1 MERLSR
7 GIAGLAMVVT
17 SMARP
22 PRRAEVICMVDWD
35 EKAEVRMCGWLVE
48 VWDELDESE
57 AGIEGRRR
65 WHYIYVL
72 PKLLDLSQGKLGLSW
87 PLSYIKTST
96 DSPHP
101 SLRSSLSRLAPGLI
115 ALEAYACEASPAV
128 CPCPPTRLGPMA
140 RGQE

>member
-1 MERLSR
+1 MERFSR

-35 EKAEVRMCGWLVE
+35 EIAEVRMCSWLVE

-57 AGIEGRRR
+57 AGIEGRR
-65 WHYIYVL
+65 WYDIFVL
-72 PKLLDLSQGKLGLSW
+72 PKLLDLGQGKLGLSW
-87 PLSYIKTST
+87 PLSNIKTST

-101 SLRSSLSRLAPGLI
+101 SLRPSLSRLAPG
-115 ALEAYACEASPAV
+115 
-128 CPCPPTRLGPMA
+128 
-140 RGQE
+140 